1 MQPNDGLG
9 PGLQRMM
16 WRGMSALALALATLG
31 LVITLL
37 GTSGASAQQGRTST
51 DVKDTAGRV
60 VGRVTLTERSGGV
73 QVSGS
78 FQPWR
83 LESTPFRSRPLGS
96 ARRRSR
102 QARTDAACQIYGSL
116 QTAQER

>member
-1 MQPNDGLG
+1 MARHVRVGSGVSD
-9 PGLQRMM
+9 
-16 WRGMSALALALATLG
+16 AG

-60 VGRVTLTERSGGV
+60 VGRVTLTEGSDGV

-78 FQPWR
+78 FQALPPG
-83 LESTPFRSRPLGS
+83 EHAVQIATVGQCETPQPAGED
-96 ARRRSR
+96 RRSLPNLR
-102 QARTDAACQIYGSL
+102 IVANGTGAMSVVTKG
-116 QTAQER
+116 TT

>member
-1 MQPNDGLG
+1 MQRNDGLG

-60 VGRVTLTERSGGV
+60 VGRVTLTEGSDGV

-78 FQPWR
+78 FQALPPG
-83 LESTPFRSRPLGS
+83 EHAVQIPTLGS